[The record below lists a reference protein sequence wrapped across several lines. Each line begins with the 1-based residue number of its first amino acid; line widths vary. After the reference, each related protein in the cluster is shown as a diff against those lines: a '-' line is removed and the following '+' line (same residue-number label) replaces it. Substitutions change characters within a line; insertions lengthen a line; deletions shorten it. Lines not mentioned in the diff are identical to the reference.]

1 MFPHRIRVKGVKKRI
16 GKMVTGTSLLVIA
29 YIDVGRGLAVVSV
42 FTFLPFYPKAFAAAG
57 MLNGCAGI

>member
-1 MFPHRIRVKGVKKRI
+1 
-16 GKMVTGTSLLVIA
+16 MVTGTSLLVIA